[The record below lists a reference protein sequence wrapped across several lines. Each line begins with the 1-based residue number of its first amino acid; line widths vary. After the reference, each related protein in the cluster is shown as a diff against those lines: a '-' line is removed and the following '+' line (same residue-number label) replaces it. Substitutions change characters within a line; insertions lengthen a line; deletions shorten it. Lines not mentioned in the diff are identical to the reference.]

1 MIKYAHSYFDVVE
14 YDDGEEYTNEI
25 INYEDQ
31 FSITDIEWTEDDFPK
46 TYEYDYT
53 YNYTYFT

>member
-14 YDDGEEYTNEI
+14 YDDGEDYSNENV
-25 INYEDQ
+25 NYDDQ
-31 FSITDIEWTEDDFPK
+31 FSISDIECVEDDFPK

-53 YNYTYFT
+53 YEYTYFT